1 MKRCK
6 VCCFL
11 LLNSFF
17 YVFLEI
23 EETIDELIIKKPVK
37 DPSWLSFFFFS
48 KFKLSLT
55 MQFVGLIVVKLAPW
69 HHFIE
74 LQTGAVLKH
83 IVVYLVLVFKKVVL
97 SEGDKQLPQESFK
110 RQ

>member
-1 MKRCK
+1 MRCK

-37 DPSWLSFFFFS
+37 DPS
-48 KFKLSLT
+48 
-55 MQFVGLIVVKLAPW
+55 
-69 HHFIE
+69 
-74 LQTGAVLKH
+74 
-83 IVVYLVLVFKKVVL
+83 
-97 SEGDKQLPQESFK
+97 
-110 RQ
+110 